1 MLPSL
6 SSGKMGPAAASS
18 IRSLLYRLLLLYS
31 SLLIAPASSQGD
43 ESRQANNKHVAIF
56 VFGDSVYDPGNN
68 NYLYIGIE
76 GKANFTPYG
85 ESFFKYPTG
94 RFCDG
99 RTVPDFAAIY
109 SNLPLWEPY
118 LQPGSHNFSNGANFA
133 SGGAGVLE
141 ESNPNTLY
149 SQKQLKYFKEVANLL
164 KQQLGDAVAKKI
176 LADAIYLSSFG
187 GVDYMSFINSTS
199 NPTELQQQEY
209 VNMVIGNFT
218 DVIKEIYETGGRKFA
233 FQNVGPLGCQ
243 PELKQQY
250 NLSGGA
256 CVEVL
261 QAIASLHNSL
271 LSNVTTELQSQL
283 SGFEYVI
290 FDFFNSLNDMINYP
304 TKYGFNVSEIAC
316 CGIGSHR
323 GSGCGR
329 VKEYELCSDPNEYVF
344 FDGGHPSEHA
354 DSILSDFLWNG
365 GSDYTWPLSMKQLYK
380 LNSTTV
386 IEILSEDKL
395 LFTM

>member
-18 IRSLLYRLLLLYS
+18 IR
-31 SLLIAPASSQGD
+31 
-43 ESRQANNKHVAIF
+43 
-56 VFGDSVYDPGNN
+56 
-68 NYLYIGIE
+68 
-76 GKANFTPYG
+76 T
-85 ESFFKYPTG
+85 
-94 RFCDG
+94 
-99 RTVPDFAAIY
+99 IY
-109 SNLPLWEPY
+109 SNLPLWEPH

-141 ESNPNTLY
+141 ESNPNT
-149 SQKQLKYFKEVANLL
+149 V
-164 KQQLGDAVAKKI
+164 
-176 LADAIYLSSFG
+176 
-187 GVDYMSFINSTS
+187 
-199 NPTELQQQEY
+199 
-209 VNMVIGNFT
+209 
-218 DVIKEIYETGGRKFA
+218 
-233 FQNVGPLGCQ
+233 C
-243 PELKQQY
+243 
-250 NLSGGA
+250 
-256 CVEVL
+256 
-261 QAIASLHNSL
+261 
-271 LSNVTTELQSQL
+271 
-283 SGFEYVI
+283 
-290 FDFFNSLNDMINYP
+290 
-304 TKYGFNVSEIAC
+304 FNVSEIAC